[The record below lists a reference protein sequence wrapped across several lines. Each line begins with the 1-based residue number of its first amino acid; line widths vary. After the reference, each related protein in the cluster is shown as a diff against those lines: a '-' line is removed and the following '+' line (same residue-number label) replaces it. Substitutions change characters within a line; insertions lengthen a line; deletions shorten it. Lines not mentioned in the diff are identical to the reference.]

1 MEQRLKSFARSP
13 GIDRQAAF
21 QFNCVGPQ
29 RITHDIQTI
38 GAHVQLV
45 SIFVLFIGED
55 VLNACRSVL
64 SLGEIETILGL
75 IDKGVDRF
83 LQPRFCEMHWVTR

>member
-13 GIDRQAAF
+13 GIDFQAAF

-29 RITHDIQTI
+29 RVTHDIQTI
-38 GAHVQLV
+38 GAHIQLAG
-45 SIFVLFIGED
+45 IFVLFIGED

-64 SLGEIETILGL
+64 SLGKIETVLGL
-75 IDKGVDRF
+75 FDEGLDCS
-83 LQPRFCEMHWVTR
+83 LQPLFCETHLVTR